1 MRIALA
7 TFHRTLVLVAVWLAW
22 PVPAAAAEPAF
33 HVYAPVK
40 ETKQLLVIA
49 ATPGPDG
56 LDLVVEETH
65 EVGCGA
71 GGIAAHPTKP
81 LLYLVGS
88 GGRPHQVK
96 SAVLELD
103 AAGAVARATPFDAE
117 RGCVHA
123 RIDPAGKF
131 LLTADYGSG
140 GVDVYPLDEAG
151 LPGKRADFHDEGPKM
166 AHSVGVSP
174 DGHFVYVPHVK
185 QHNALFQYAL
195 DRDTGRLTPLDPPD
209 AAPAEG
215 IGPRHVAFHPTLP
228 VVYFT
233 NEQQLGVSA
242 YARGAD
248 GRLTLLQV
256 CDAVDASLERFR
268 KSASASDI
276 VITPDGRFVFTGLR
290 GHGVACDFVARFR
303 VGDDGRL
310 DLLGRTPADKLPW
323 GFALS
328 PDGGHLIVA
337 TTDGKSIT
345 AYRITAD
352 GDLARAGRLDCGQK
366 ITAVV
371 AR

>member
-1 MRIALA
+1 MTTLRVATAVRLVSCVAL
-7 TFHRTLVLVAVWLAW
+7 WLSCLR
-22 PVPAAAAEPAF
+22 PAGAEPAF

-40 ETKQLLVIA
+40 ATKQLLVIA

-56 LDLVVEETH
+56 LDLAVQETRDIDL
-65 EVGCGA
+65 GA
-71 GGIAAHPTKP
+71 GAIAAHPTKP
-81 LLYLVGS
+81 LLYVMGS

-103 AAGAVARATPFDAE
+103 DSGAVTRETPFNAE
-117 RGCVHA
+117 LGCVYA
-123 RIDPAGKF
+123 RTDPAGTF
-131 LLTADYGSG
+131 LLTADYGTG
-140 GVDVYPLDEAG
+140 AVDVYPLDEAG
-151 LPGKRADFHDEGPKM
+151 LPGPRAESRVEGPKM

-174 DGHFVYVPHVK
+174 DGRFVYVPHVK
-185 QHNALFQYAL
+185 QHGALFQYAL
-195 DRDTGRLTPLDPPD
+195 DRDTGTLAPLDPPD

-242 YARGAD
+242 YTRNAD
-248 GRLTLLQV
+248 GRLTLLEV
-256 CDAVDASLERFR
+256 CDAVDAGLEKVR

-276 VITPDGRFVFTGLR
+276 VITPDGKFVFTGLR

-303 VGDDGRL
+303 VRDDGRL
-310 DLLGRTPADKLPW
+310 ELLGRTPADKLPW

-328 PDGGHLIVA
+328 PDGGHLLVA

-345 AYRITAD
+345 AYRIAAD
-352 GDLARAGRLDCGQK
+352 GDLAKTGRLECGQK
-366 ITAVV
+366 ITHVV
-371 AR
+371 TR